1 MWETKRVL
9 KRCFYIILVLSFFSL
24 SAQAQQ
30 SSLEMEQGSSA
41 SREFL
46 MSCTYGVLAGTMVG
60 LASLAFVDK
69 PSENMQRV
77 ARGASLGLYTGILLG
92 LYVVYVI
99 PAMEDDSS
107 DEDPIARLD
116 KLSWDISPLINASG
130 IEGLQARYT
139 VLRW

>member
-1 MWETKRVL
+1 ML